1 MNNTARLHPN
11 ESPVNIDTLLGSL
24 SLSNDP
30 KTRMLMETVKK
41 RISDIPSF
49 WLASFVLALQEEVT
63 KLLLDPKK
71 GSFSER
77 ILRLLSTFSSS
88 ISPTPSN
95 VSAANDGLDK
105 EAA

>member
-49 WLASFVLALQEEVT
+49 
-63 KLLLDPKK
+63 
-71 GSFSER
+71 
-77 ILRLLSTFSSS
+77 
-88 ISPTPSN
+88 
-95 VSAANDGLDK
+95 
-105 EAA
+105 